1 MKRLATLL
9 LCSALIPLPF
19 VAPAYAQGS
28 ASTVVTTCGTQSIP
42 TSQGTSGTFIDGTG
56 DLCTNASGGGGGGG
70 AVFGP
75 TATGSAS
82 ANPPVQVGG
91 TINGGAT
98 GNVQGLAIKA
108 ASTAPAATD
117 PAAVVA
123 LSPNGGQATATA
135 QASQLTQETGTN
147 TNTATIAAAV
157 GSSIPAGANIIG
169 KVGIDQTTPGTT
181 DHVSAAQVGAWTA
194 QPISGTTG
202 GVTPFTLTAANSTNA
217 ANVKATPGTLY
228 HIGVY
233 NNSATLAWVSFYNT
247 AGTPTCGTSIVYQTM
262 IPANST
268 SGAGAVE
275 DFTTG
280 MAFATGIGICVTTGI
295 AGTGS
300 VAATSYVVGLGYK

>member
-9 LCSALIPLPF
+9 LCSAFIPLPLIMP
-19 VAPAYAQGS
+19 VYAQGS
-28 ASTVVTTCGTQSIP
+28 ASTVVTSCGAQAIP
-42 TSQGTSGTFIDGTG
+42 TSQGTSGTFIDATG
-56 DLCTNASGGGGGGG
+56 DLCTNATGGGGGG
-70 AVFGP
+70 AI
-75 TATGSAS
+75 TA
-82 ANPPVQVGG
+82 PLG
-91 TINGGAT
+91 TQTLGNSVAVTT
-98 GNVQGLAIKA
+98 GNGNDVVEGSQADAAACPSGTSKTVAGCLAQLHA
-108 ASTAPAATD
+108 D
-117 PAAVVA
+117 
-123 LSPNGGQATATA
+123 ATAA
-135 QASQLTQETGTN
+135 
-147 TNTATIAAAV
+147 
-157 GSSIPAGANIIG
+157 IPAGANIIG

-181 DHVSAAQVGAWTA
+181 DHVSAAQVGAWTT